1 MSGNAAPMEKNLSD
15 YLKKHP
21 ECEMYNGQDKLL
33 TGEEAGRLPARG

>member
-1 MSGNAAPMEKNLSD
+1 MEKNLAD

-33 TGEEAGRLPARG
+33 TGEEATGRPGPRD